1 MVLQVAYARWTDIAA
16 PIFIISTLLIAVYWL
31 LWYAKG
37 RDNAKNN
44 KHIRW
49 AMVVQ
54 SSLLTIIVVGS
65 VLVAK
70 YALVVHSTACRS
82 QLSLPGILNVLVWF
96 EQFVAPLVFV
106 LALTFWAE
114 GLGWKRAK
122 PSAVAMINTSKT
134 LWITLLFLAFLG
146 ALLVPI
152 SLAGAG
158 IPPALCG

>member
-1 MVLQVAYARWTDIAA
+1 VVLQVVYARWTDVAA
-16 PIFIISTLLIAVYWL
+16 PIFTIGTLLIAVYWL

-37 RDNAKNN
+37 RGNAKGN
-44 KHIRW
+44 KHIIW
-49 AMVVQ
+49 AIAVQ
-54 SSLLTIIVVGS
+54 SSLLTIIVVCS

-82 QLSLPGILNVLVWF
+82 QLSLPGILNVLAWF
-96 EQFVAPLVFV
+96 EQFVAPLVFI

-114 GLGWKRAK
+114 GLGWRRAK
-122 PSAVAMINTSKT
+122 PSAVAMINASKT
-134 LWITLLFLAFLG
+134 LWVALLFLVFFG